1 MADGGIAVMQWPRE
15 EKGSLE
21 DIDDAWARMIV
32 GYQACIPFFNCF
44 CLMYA
49 F

>member
-21 DIDDAWARMIV
+21 DIGWLGTYDRRV
-32 GYQACIPFFNCF
+32 SG
-44 CLMYA
+44 MYSR
-49 F
+49 FSISFV